1 MKGRIFAWSVG
12 LVVAG
17 MVAGA
22 VCFGA
27 EEDEVVPVM
36 DETLVTATRTEE
48 AQRTLGVATDV
59 ITGEEISERQARDVA
74 DALRTVPGLNLVV
87 SGGRG
92 GVTSLFTRGGEDN
105 YTKILI
111 DGVSVNL
118 GGGAYDFGS
127 LLTDNIE
134 KIEIVRGPQSA
145 LYGSDAI
152 SGVINIIT
160 NRGSGKPA
168 VHVSTANGAYLK
180 GDNNY
185 IGEQSVGFTGGNDWI
200 GASLAYA
207 RVDDNG
213 FLDVND
219 DYWNNTFSGRV
230 DLYPAENLDVTL
242 TGRYEDAKLKFPTE
256 DAGDQLSP
264 LDPDQNSS
272 TADWLWT
279 LNTAY
284 QMSSWLEHVMLLGY
298 RNNDVD
304 YNDPENPPADAFGAF
319 FSETE
324 EERYSVDYHF
334 NVRYPATENL
344 KSTFTGGVEYLT
356 EEYDQETRSIFFGS
370 ESRSKLNE
378 DRDNWGYYAQ
388 EQLSLFDRL
397 HLTAGARYE
406 DNSEFGNEFVPRGS
420 IAYELKKY
428 GTKFR
433 GAAGKGFKTPT
444 FVENFSQGFAEGNPD
459 LDPEKSVSWE
469 VGVDQALWKNR
480 LILGVTYFNQKFD
493 DLIAYVATP
502 AGQPDFENIQQA
514 ESSGVEVSASL
525 YPGAGFTVGGSYTY
539 LDTEVTDDGGQGGSG
554 AIFEEGQDLL
564 RRPAHTASG
573 FVNWAW
579 QGMQIRVEG
588 FYVGERDD
596 LDFQTFPGTRVTLDD
611 YFIVNLAASYMIP
624 WSNTFIKE
632 LKVFGK
638 VRNLFDED
646 YEEIVGFSAPD
657 PSFSLGVSFSM

>member
-1 MKGRIFAWSVG
+1 MKGKTLVCSVG

-22 VCFGA
+22 VCVGA
-27 EEDEVVPVM
+27 EEDEVVPVV

-59 ITGEEISERQARDVA
+59 ITEEEITERQDKDVRDV
-74 DALRTVPGLNLVV
+74 LRTVPGLNIVS

-92 GVTSLFTRGGEDN
+92 GTTSLFTRGGEDN
-105 YTKILI
+105 YTKVLI

-118 GGGAYDFGS
+118 GGGAYDFGR
-127 LLTDNIE
+127 LQTANIE
-134 KIEIVRGPQSA
+134 RIEIVRGPQSA

-152 SGVINIIT
+152 TGVINIIT
-160 NRGSGKPA
+160 KKGAGKPA
-168 VHVSTANGAYLK
+168 LHASTSNGAYLK

-185 IGEQSVGFTGGNDWI
+185 TGAQSLSFTGGNDWI
-200 GASLAYA
+200 GGSLAYA

-213 FLDVND
+213 FLDVNH
-219 DYWNNTFSGRV
+219 DYWNNTFSGRI
-230 DLYPAENLDVTL
+230 DLYPEDHLDLTL
-242 TGRYEDAKLKFPTE
+242 TGRYEDSKLKFPTE
-256 DAGDQLSP
+256 SGGDQLSP
-264 LDPDQNSS
+264 LDPDQNTS

-279 LNTAY
+279 LNTTY
-284 QMSSWLEHVMLLGY
+284 QMSDWLEHVLLLGY

-304 YNDPENPPADAFGAF
+304 YNDPENLPADTFGAF

-334 NVRYPATENL
+334 NLRYPASENL

-356 EEYDQETRSIFFGS
+356 EEYDQETRSIFFGFETRS
-370 ESRSKLNE
+370 ELNE
-378 DRDNWGYYAQ
+378 DRDNWGFYAQ
-388 EQLSLFDRL
+388 EQLSLYDRL

-406 DNSEFGNEFVPRGS
+406 DNSEFGNEFVPRAS

-433 GAAGKGFKTPT
+433 GAVGKGFKTPT

-469 VGVDQALWKNR
+469 VGVDQALWNNR
-480 LILGVTYFNQKFD
+480 IVLGVTYFDQKFD
-493 DLIAYVATP
+493 DLIAFVSTP
-502 AGQPDFENIQQA
+502 AGVPDFENIQQA

-525 YPGAGFTVGGSYTY
+525 YPGGGFTFGGSYTY
-539 LDTEVTDDGGQGGSG
+539 LDTEVTDDGGQGGPGS
-554 AIFEEGQDLL
+554 IFEEGKDLL
-564 RRPAHTASG
+564 RRPEHSASA
-573 FVNWAW
+573 FLNWTW
-579 QGMQIRVEG
+579 QALQVRVDG
-588 FYVGERDD
+588 IYVGERDD
-596 LDFQTFPGTRVTLDD
+596 LNFVTFPGTRVELDD
-611 YFIVNLAASYMIP
+611 YFLVNLAASYMIP
-624 WSNTFIKE
+624 WSNPYIKDV
-632 LKVFGK
+632 KVFGK
-638 VRNLFDED
+638 VLNVFDEE